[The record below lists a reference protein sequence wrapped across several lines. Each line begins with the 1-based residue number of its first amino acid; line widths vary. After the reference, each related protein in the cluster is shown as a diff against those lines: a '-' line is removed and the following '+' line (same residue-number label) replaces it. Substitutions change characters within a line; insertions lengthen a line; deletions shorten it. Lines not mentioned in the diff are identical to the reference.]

1 MIGLLWIFQD
11 GILKADGD
19 GQRIARIRRALGVRA
34 IDFFDRRHGIL
45 YHVHA
50 CMCMVERSAPV
61 ATKTI
66 SIDLEAYDRLK
77 AVQRETESFSQ
88 VIKRVVG
95 KPLDV
100 PQFLKRIGREPISDE
115 AAAAIESHVEKRHR
129 PSRRKR

>member
-1 MIGLLWIFQD
+1 M
-11 GILKADGD
+11 
-19 GQRIARIRRALGVRA
+19 
-34 IDFFDRRHGIL
+34 
-45 YHVHA
+45 
-50 CMCMVERSAPV
+50 

-100 PQFLKRIGREPISDE
+100 SQFLKRIGHKPISDE
-115 AAAAIESHVEKRHR
+115 AAAAVEAHVEKRRR

>member
-1 MIGLLWIFQD
+1 ML
-11 GILKADGD
+11 
-19 GQRIARIRRALGVRA
+19 
-34 IDFFDRRHGIL
+34 
-45 YHVHA
+45 
-50 CMCMVERSAPV
+50 ERSAPV

-66 SIDLEAYDRLK
+66 SIDLEAYERLK

-100 PQFLKRIGREPISDE
+100 PQFLKRIGRKPISDQ
-115 AAAAIESHVEKRHR
+115 AAAAIESHVEKRRR

>member
-1 MIGLLWIFQD
+1 M
-11 GILKADGD
+11 
-19 GQRIARIRRALGVRA
+19 
-34 IDFFDRRHGIL
+34 
-45 YHVHA
+45 
-50 CMCMVERSAPV
+50 

-100 PQFLKRIGREPISDE
+100 SQFLKRIGHKPISDE
-115 AAAAIESHVEKRHR
+115 AAAAVESHVEKRRR